1 MQGTI
6 AVNTPVIAKPAGT
19 TEPAEVLPA
28 FLGTA
33 AATRGSYQRAIIITA
48 VLLIAF
54 GITAPFASRAL
65 LPVPAFAPVYDA
77 VVAILDLITALL
89 LYTQFRYTK
98 ERSFLALASGYLF
111 TPLLILAHALSF
123 PDAFRTGSLIGGE
136 QTTAWLW
143 MGWHTVFPVFVIA
156 YALLARADR
165 SRTTPTKRL
174 NPALGPLSVAGTIAL
189 AVAVILLTTRGEA
202 LLPPL
207 MAGPSYVATTRL
219 VLMVGWLAH
228 VLALTT
234 LLWLTGARRVIDLWI
249 AVALVALLID
259 LALSAMLVNGRYEVG
274 FYLGRAYGL
283 VGAVVVLSVL
293 LGETIALYGHAVRAA
308 RATALAQSLAQRDDL
323 RRLLT
328 LAEEEERRRLARE
341 LHDEL
346 GQHLTALGLGVQAI
360 ADSAEGNPEITERA
374 ALVRDMVNALGRGLH
389 SVAVRLRPKALDD
402 FGLDAALST
411 YTEEWSRLTGIA
423 VDLHTDHCQERLP
436 MVVES
441 TIYRVIQEALTNV
454 ARHSGATR
462 AGVLVERRD
471 GNVVA
476 IIEDSGKGF
485 DTSTARPTTNVRG
498 GLGLLGVRERASLLG
513 GSIDIESSPGGGTTL
528 FVRIPIN
535 GSREP
540 ELDA

>member
-1 MQGTI
+1 ML
-6 AVNTPVIAKPAGT
+6 PAD
-19 TEPAEVLPA
+19 ARPA

-54 GITAPFASRAL
+54 GVTAPFASRPL

-77 VVAILDLITALL
+77 IVAVLDLITALL
-89 LYTQFRYTK
+89 LFTQFRQTR

-123 PDAFRTGSLIGGE
+123 PDAFRPGSVIGGA

-143 MGWHTVFPVFVIA
+143 MGWHILFPLFVTA

-165 SRTTPTKRL
+165 SRRTPRKRSNL
-174 NPALGPLSVAGTIAL
+174 WLAPASIAATVTL
-189 AVAVILLTTRGEA
+189 AIAVILLTTWGEP

-207 MAGPSYVATTRL
+207 MTGPRYLATTRT
-219 VLMVGWLAH
+219 VLLIGWLAH
-228 VLALTT
+228 VFALTA

-249 AVALVALLID
+249 SVALVALLID
-259 LALSAMLVNGRYEVG
+259 LALSALLVGGRYEVG
-274 FYLGRAYGL
+274 FYLGRVYGL

-293 LGETIALYGHAVRAA
+293 LGETLALYGHAVRAA
-308 RATALAQSLAQRDDL
+308 GADALAQSFVQRDEL
-323 RRLLT
+323 RRQLT

-346 GQHLTALGLGVQAI
+346 GQHLTALGLGVQAL
-360 ADSAEGNPEITERA
+360 ADSADGNSTITERA
-374 ALVRDMVNALGRGLH
+374 ALLREMVNALGSGLH

-402 FGLDAALST
+402 FGLEAALT
-411 YTEEWSRLTGIA
+411 NYTEVWSRQTGIA
-423 VDLHTDHCQERLP
+423 VDLHTDHGPGRLP
-436 MVVES
+436 MVLEN
-441 TIYRVIQEALTNV
+441 TIYRIVQEALTNV

-462 AGVLVERRD
+462 AGVVVEHRGGD
-471 GNVVA
+471 VVA

-485 DTSTARPTTNVRG
+485 DTSAVQSATNVRG
-498 GLGLLGVRERASLLG
+498 GFGLIGVKERASLLG

-535 GSREP
+535 GSRELP
-540 ELDA
+540 IDA